1 MPSKYNLVV
10 LEIDDIVK
18 RRNPTLPN
26 LYVAIIDQS
35 LTRYSSRLTEQRF
48 PKWVAGSI
56 RCVRDDLSKAL
67 DTSRKFV
74 AEAEK
79 KSLISRLSA
88 QGYTVNRDERVWTVY
103 VVELD
108 NTGIADADIGYVY
121 VGQTSLTPEQRVQQH
136 LAGSR
141 TRDGKASLSVKV
153 VRERFVRLRMD
164 LAPRE
169 KQYSDWASRAAE
181 EQCAQRLRKL
191 GYLVAGGH

>member
-35 LTRYSSRLTEQRF
+35 LTWYSSRLTEQRF
-48 PKWVAGSI
+48 PKWVDGSI

-108 NTGIADADIGYVY
+108 NTGIADAEVGYVY

-136 LAGSR
+136 LADSR
-141 TRDGKASLSVKV
+141 TRDGRASLSVKV

-164 LAPRE
+164 LAPQE

-181 EQCAQRLRKL
+181 EQCARRLRDL